1 MKVVT
6 VPRRS
11 INQRDRWAQAKPWK
25 RSALRFRRFAC
36 GLLCLIVVA
45 ACVSQRGIVAA
56 EPVLARVDSIRVTVN
71 DADASAAFYS
81 AVLSFHK
88 ISDVEIAGSDVERL
102 EGVFGSRVRNVRMR
116 LGSEYLD
123 LMQFLAP
130 RGRPVPA
137 DFRSNDRWFQHI
149 AIVVSDMDRAYQKL
163 RAAKVQFISSAPQRL
178 PAWNKRA
185 AGIEAFYFK
194 DPDNHAL
201 EIIHFP
207 SDKGDPKWH
216 NSSDRLFIGIDHTAI
231 VVSDTERSIRFY
243 RDLLGLRVVGES
255 ENYGTEQEH
264 LANVFGAHLRIT
276 SLRGRSAPGVEL
288 LEYLTPG
295 DGRPFPVDERAND
308 LINWQIC
315 MLTLSPDAARY
326 LRAARI
332 DFVSPNELSIPSL
345 GLTQA
350 VTLRDPDGHQ
360 IELIRR

>member
-1 MKVVT
+1 MT
-6 VPRRS
+6 PRS
-11 INQRDRWAQAKPWK
+11 INQRDRSAQAKPGE
-25 RSALRFRRFAC
+25 RSALRFRRVAC
-36 GLLCLIVVA
+36 GLLCLIVAA
-45 ACVSQRGIVAA
+45 ACVGERGIAAA
-56 EPVLARVDSIRVTVN
+56 EPLLGGVDSIQVTVS

-81 AVLSFHK
+81 GVLSFDK
-88 ISDVEIAGSDVERL
+88 ISDVEIASSEVERL
-102 EGVFGSRVRNVRMR
+102 EGVFGSRVRNVRMK

-130 RGRPVPA
+130 RGRSVPA
-137 DFRSNDRWFQHI
+137 DSRSNDRWFQHI
-149 AIVVSDMDRAYQKL
+149 GIVVSDMGRAYQKL
-163 RAAKVQFISSAPQRL
+163 RAAKVQFISPAPQRL

-185 AGIEAFYFK
+185 AGIEAFYFR

-216 NSSDRLFIGIDHTAI
+216 KSSDRLFIGIDHTAI
-231 VVSDTERSIRFY
+231 VVSDRERSLKFY

-308 LINWQIC
+308 LINWQIR
-315 MLTLSPDAARY
+315 MLARSPDATRY

-332 DFVSPNELSIPSL
+332 EFVSPDELSIPEL
-345 GLTQA
+345 GLTRA
-350 VTLRDPDGHQ
+350 VTVRDPDGHQ